1 MLVMLTSFFKEIFE
15 FRPPL
20 KSNDKLLVICA
31 LVGGIIALSITIGF
45 VGQGNV
51 RVVPIFLTEKVEQT
65 VAFEEIDGIVQIN
78 AIKGVQGEN
87 NPTLYSRTGFAY
99 ILTVI
104 NNGTTL
110 HRLYIDGFNVQTDLL
125 EPGQK
130 DTITVYPQEE
140 GEFTYY
146 DKREYKTPLG
156 KIKIVSVVPSDDFQ
170 GIWKDLI

>member
-1 MLVMLTSFFKEIFE
+1 M
-15 FRPPL
+15 
-20 KSNDKLLVICA
+20 KSNDKILIICA
-31 LVGGIIALSITIGF
+31 IIGGFVALTITVGF

-51 RVVPIFLTEKVEQT
+51 RPVPIFWPEKVEQT
-65 VAFEEIDGIVQIN
+65 VVFEEIDGVAQIK
-78 AIKGVQGEN
+78 AIKGVLGEN
-87 NPTLYSRTGFAY
+87 NPTLYSRTDFAY

-125 EPGQK
+125 EPGQE
-130 DTITVYPQEE
+130 DTITIHPQTE

-146 DKREYKTPLG
+146 DKREYKIPLG

>member
-1 MLVMLTSFFKEIFE
+1 MLVILTSFFKEIFE
-15 FRPPL
+15 YTSSL
-20 KSNDKLLVICA
+20 KSNDKILVICA
-31 LVGGIIALSITIGF
+31 IIGGIVALSITIGF

-51 RVVPIFLTEKVEQT
+51 RPVPIFWAEKVEQT
-65 VAFEEIDGIVQIN
+65 IVFEEINGVAQIN
-78 AIKGVQGEN
+78 AIKGVLGEE

-125 EPGQK
+125 EPGQE
-130 DTITVYPQEE
+130 DTITIYPQEE

-146 DKREYKTPLG
+146 DKREYKIPLG

>member
-1 MLVMLTSFFKEIFE
+1 M
-15 FRPPL
+15 
-20 KSNDKLLVICA
+20 ICA
-31 LVGGIIALSITIGF
+31 LVGGIIALSTTIGF

-51 RVVPIFLTEKVEQT
+51 RSVAIFWPEKVEQT
-65 VAFEEIDGIVQIN
+65 IVFEEIDGVVQIN

-130 DTITVYPQEE
+130 DIITVYPQEE

-146 DKREYKTPLG
+146 DKREYRVPLG

>member
-1 MLVMLTSFFKEIFE
+1 M
-15 FRPPL
+15 
-20 KSNDKLLVICA
+20 ICA
-31 LVGGIIALSITIGF
+31 IIGGIAALSITVGF

-51 RVVPIFLTEKVEQT
+51 RVVPIFWTEKVEQT
-65 VAFEEIDGIVQIN
+65 VVFEEIDGVVQIN
-78 AIKGVQGEN
+78 AIKGVLGEK
-87 NPTLYSRTGFAY
+87 NPTLYSRTSFAY

-125 EPGQK
+125 EPGQE
-130 DTITVYPQEE
+130 DTITIYPEKE

-146 DKREYKTPLG
+146 DKREYKMPLG

>member
-1 MLVMLTSFFKEIFE
+1 MLIIA
-15 FRPPL
+15 
-20 KSNDKLLVICA
+20 VIVA
-31 LVGGIIALSITIGF
+31 GIIGLAVIIGF
-45 VGQGNV
+45 IGQGNV
-51 RVVPIFLTEKVEQT
+51 RHVQIFWTEKVEQT
-65 VAFEEIDGIVQIN
+65 IVFEDIKGRAEIK
-78 AIKGVQGEN
+78 AIKGVLGDN
-87 NPTLYSRTGFAY
+87 NPTLVSRTSFAY

-125 EPGQK
+125 EPGQQ
-130 DTITVYPQEE
+130 DTITIFPNEE

-146 DKREYKTPLG
+146 DKKQDLIPLG